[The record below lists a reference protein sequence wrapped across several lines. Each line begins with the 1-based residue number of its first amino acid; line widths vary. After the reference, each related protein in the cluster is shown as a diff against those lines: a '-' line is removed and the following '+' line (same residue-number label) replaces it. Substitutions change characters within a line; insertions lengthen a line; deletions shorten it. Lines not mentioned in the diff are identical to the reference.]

1 MSTEPLRRL
10 WPPRATRWWHRV
22 AGVAGAA
29 DGAAGGADGRARRVF
44 DFDEAQAQALAD
56 LVADPDSGITRV
68 TVVGAGPGLLDAV
81 EDVAAERGLVLD
93 EERRTAGGGGCASLA
108 HEATANAAP
117 QGGR

>member
-10 WPPRATRWWHRV
+10 WPRRATRWWHRA
-22 AGVAGAA
+22 AGLA
-29 DGAAGGADGRARRVF
+29 DGAAGGSGARARRAF
-44 DFDEAQAQALAD
+44 DFDEAQARALAD

-93 EERRTAGGGGCASLA
+93 EERPDAGGGGCASLA
-108 HEATANAAP
+108 RGATARAAP
-117 QGGR
+117 PAGR